1 MLRSRTS
8 PLPTP
13 DYRDGVCTLVFET
26 PLSADEVLG
35 RLRELHKGTYAIGG
49 KKAPLYEGSIF
60 GRRFRLGVTYGPRAA
75 EPQFAGL
82 IEPIEGGSRIT
93 LTEKLIDSQVY
104 ILVGAVPMGVIVFLV
119 LGIFEVISNR
129 DFGPLIALIIL
140 IAMYIVAMKYQ
151 RKNFPKRF
159 AEQAMNLARWLN
171 ARPVTKEPATVAE
184 NDTGAES
191 PASVAYF
198 VQDTVR
204 AIHAARPWS
213 QPRGFRVLKELLYEG
228 ERTAEAIRAAV
239 EARDLS
245 RLDRLP
251 SMDARE
257 DIARL
262 VLVEDADPF
271 DRLLLIVDPIELY
284 DNPHVARDFGSVDL
298 RAADLAEARK
308 YIVPAVM
315 RRKKGYRARGR

>member
-8 PLPTP
+8 PPPTP

-26 PLSADEVLG
+26 SLAMEDVLR
-35 RLRELHKGTYAIGG
+35 RLRELNNGTLTISG
-49 KKAPLYEGSIF
+49 KKAPLYGGEIWERKFWLGEWRGRQDTDPQIF
-60 GRRFRLGVTYGPRAA
+60 GHLDAVEHGT
-75 EPQFAGL
+75 
-82 IEPIEGGSRIT
+82 RIT
-93 LTEKLIDSQVY
+93 MTSNVAEVQARGMALATLVGLPLVGLLVFFIVVDFSITMLLLTIACLA
-104 ILVGAVPMGVIVFLV
+104 ILVAVLWER
-119 LGIFEVISNR
+119 GI
-129 DFGPLIALIIL
+129 
-140 IAMYIVAMKYQ
+140 
-151 RKNFPKRF
+151 NFPATFTR
-159 AEQAMNLARWLN
+159 QAMNLARWLN

-191 PASVAYF
+191 PALVAYF
-198 VQDTVR
+198 VSDTVR
-204 AIHAARPWS
+204 AIHAAHPWS